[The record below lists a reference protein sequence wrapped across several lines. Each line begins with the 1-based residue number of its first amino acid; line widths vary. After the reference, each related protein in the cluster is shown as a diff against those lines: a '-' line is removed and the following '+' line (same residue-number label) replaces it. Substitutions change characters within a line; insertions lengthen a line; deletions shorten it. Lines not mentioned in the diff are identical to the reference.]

1 MAHAL
6 CISINV
12 SSAEQPLALP
22 LEGTTSEE
30 FISPG
35 LTQTLDKG
43 ASLPLRVLGELN
55 DAIMTSDLDIPH
67 NRVRLDGGVLAKD
80 EITPDFVKQMA
91 HELRTPLNVIIGLCQ
106 YLERD
111 REAPLNEKQQDTVT
125 RMERNAHALLESVNR
140 LLDSMRNGK
149 SR

>member
-1 MAHAL
+1 M
-6 CISINV
+6 
-12 SSAEQPLALP
+12 PL
-22 LEGTTSEE
+22 SE
-30 FISPG
+30 I
-35 LTQTLDKG
+35 
-43 ASLPLRVLGELN
+43 VLGEPN

-67 NRVRLDGGVLAKD
+67 NRVRLNGGVLAKD
-80 EITPDFVKQMA
+80 EITPDFVKEMA

-111 REAPLNEKQQDTVT
+111 RETPLNERQHDTVA

-149 SR
+149 QR